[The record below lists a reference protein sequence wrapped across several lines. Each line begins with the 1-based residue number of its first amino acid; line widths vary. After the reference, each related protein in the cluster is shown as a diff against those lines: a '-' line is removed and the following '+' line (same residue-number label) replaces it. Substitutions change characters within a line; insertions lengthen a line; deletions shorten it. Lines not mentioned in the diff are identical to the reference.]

1 MEQARAWLRPN
12 CRARRLDLSA
22 LTDILDP
29 TFNRLRDAI
38 QAQIIVFDSNAPR
51 PAQGQETVLDSVAAE
66 LRDLIQVANGLGFS
80 ARVMIVGHTDTA
92 GKETSN
98 LALGQA
104 RRNRAVHAPR
114 AGITRRLAI
123 RGAGILEPRGR
134 ATTQARRKIAA

>member
-1 MEQARAWLRPN
+1 
-12 CRARRLDLSA
+12 
-22 LTDILDP
+22 LDP

-104 RRNRAVHAPR
+104 RAEVVRFMLRER
-114 AGITRRLAI
+114 GITPDRLAI
-123 RGAGILEPRGR
+123 RSAGILEP
-134 ATTQARRKIAA
+134 ARPGDDTESAAKNRRVTFTVGTSD